1 MLNILLILYYF
12 TNVILLNNLET
23 LIEIA
28 ILRDII

>member
-12 TNVILLNNLET
+12 TNVILLNNFET
-23 LIEIA
+23 LTEIA